1 MSAEHFSLSQSVPT
15 TFEHTR
21 QMIVT
26 SFAAALAR
34 DGFRIESQ
42 SESMIVLTR
51 TYREFLTWLVT
62 TFLFPLGLLAFFA
75 YKKTDNVIVLM
86 SPDSAAATK
95 LVISG
100 VASRRTVA
108 GIKDAFSD

>member
-26 SFAAALAR
+26 SFAAALAK

-42 SESMIVLTR
+42 SESMIVLTH
-51 TYREFLTWLVT
+51 TYREFPTWLVT
-62 TFLFPLGLLAFFA
+62 VFLFPWDWWPSLL
-75 YKKTDNVIVLM
+75 T
-86 SPDSAAATK
+86 
-95 LVISG
+95 
-100 VASRRTVA
+100 RRPTT
-108 GIKDAFSD
+108 SLSS